1 MLINKMDHNEGVA
14 EDFEDV
20 KYENLNLQ
28 QKLEMMQKIQ
38 NKMIND
44 SKKKPVKMFAPK
56 SFRKET
62 KTGNEPKVSSQM
74 NFDLIMEQK
83 KYKEEITKQ
92 KKSHMELKDC
102 TFKPKIN
109 KVNASLVQSQQHIP
123 IFDRPMPERKIT
135 QPKPDDIEEQE
146 LIGDKDENKIKKKA
160 DPEFYKRQLE
170 WKQQREE
177 KQMNERLAKQL
188 TEYES
193 TKAIPKVNTK
203 KNDKLLADQPAFMD
217 RTKQQIEKS
226 KALKEQLDQKYNSL
240 TFKPKINKNVSAKSN
255 IFPTPEQE

>member
-1 MLINKMDHNEGVA
+1 MDHNEGV
-14 EDFEDV
+14 EENLEDV

-38 NKMIND
+38 NKMISD
-44 SKKKPVKMFAPK
+44 TKKKPMKMFAPK
-56 SFRKET
+56 SFRKDT
-62 KTGNEPKVSSQM
+62 KTGNEPNVSSQM

-83 KYKEEITKQ
+83 KYKEEVTKQ
-92 KKSHMELKDC
+92 KKSQMELKDC

-109 KVNASLVQSQQHIP
+109 KVSASLVQSQQHIP
-123 IFDRPMPERKIT
+123 IFDRPMPERKIQVQKT
-135 QPKPDDIEEQE
+135 EEIEELE
-146 LIGDKDENKIKKKA
+146 VVADKDENKIKKKA
-160 DPEFYKRQLE
+160 DPEFYKKQLE

-226 KALKEQLDQKYNSL
+226 KALKEQLDQKYNNLS
-240 TFKPKINKNVSAKSN
+240 FKPKINKTVPSKSTV
-255 IFPTPEQE
+255 FQTPEQE